1 MLEMFVLLQ
10 ESGSAEAVSQWIKM
24 GAAFAAAAAVFG
36 AAWGIGKIGKTA
48 LESIAR
54 QPEAANDVR
63 SSMIVASALIEG
75 ATFFAIVVC
84 LLVLFV

>member
-1 MLEMFVLLQ
+1 MVLLEMTLPII
-10 ESGSAEAVSQWIKM
+10 EQWSKL
-24 GAAFAAAAAVFG
+24 GAATAAVIAVYG
-36 AAWGIGKIGKTA
+36 ASWGISKIGTTA

-63 SSMIVASALIEG
+63 SSMVVSAALIEG
-75 ATFFAIVVC
+75 VTFFAIVVC